1 MQEADFPTGIG
12 RETAVTFARAGTSV
26 IITARRAD
34 ALDKTKELCIAANK
48 DAVVH
53 TIQMDVSKVDEVRG
67 ILSKIPKE
75 LQGVD
80 CLVNNAGL
88 VKGRERVG
96 DIQQDDL
103 DVMINTNVQGLIGM
117 TQVFVKEFKKRDRGH
132 VIMLG
137 SVAGREA
144 YPEGSAY
151 NACKFAVRGFTS
163 ALLKELVNTQIRVS
177 EVQPGMVETE
187 FSIVRFRGDKSAA
200 DKVYQ
205 GLQPLEPLDIVSA
218 LLV

>member
-1 MQEADFPTGIG
+1 M
-12 RETAVTFARAGTSV
+12 TFARAGTSV

-75 LQGVD
+75 LQEVD

-205 GLQPLEPLDIVSA
+205 GLQPLEPLDIVRVAAGTTHS
-218 LLV
+218 